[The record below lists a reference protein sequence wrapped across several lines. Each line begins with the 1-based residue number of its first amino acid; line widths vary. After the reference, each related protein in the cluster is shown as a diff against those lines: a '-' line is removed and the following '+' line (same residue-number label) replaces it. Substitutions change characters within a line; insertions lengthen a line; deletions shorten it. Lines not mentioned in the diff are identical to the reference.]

1 MPINAI
7 WASQVEHLVL
17 RHCNDRIK
25 PELFSVKPKT
35 YTNVTGRVLKLR
47 ALQVKGNEW
56 EAIKMRALQLPV

>member
-1 MPINAI
+1 MLVNVI

-35 YTNVTGRVLKLR
+35 YTNVALKLR
-47 ALQVKGNEW
+47 VLQVKGNEW